1 MERWVFRLDC
11 GTERRNDQEVYCK
24 PRQQRQRHHTAS
36 RIQMRFEGNP
46 VRLYSGVRG
55 GGHFEQFIMDNRFNC
70 VQGRVMSSSAGKQLL
85 LLGSTAL
92 APIAEYLLQEDES
105 SSEQNYKENGELREA
120 WVYLLYRIALK
131 DNVGYRPSYAFDSV
145 GFTAWALWARALG

>member
-1 MERWVFRLDC
+1 MITPLVPVPVSELPPKPITIPTVI
-11 GTERRNDQEVYCK
+11 RR
-24 PRQQRQRHHTAS
+24 
-36 RIQMRFEGNP
+36 
-46 VRLYSGVRG
+46 
-55 GGHFEQFIMDNRFNC
+55 FEQFIMDNRFNH

-120 WVYLLYRIALK
+120 WVHLLYRIALK
-131 DNVGYRPSYAFDSV
+131 DNLGYRPSYAFDSV